1 MPLNRTI
8 QPFTTTADPAA
19 RKFMADV
26 AQNFDNRRVSVRFTV
41 GEETAGVRYITAQVI
56 DRLNRDPIAG
66 RWLLR
71 FWFATTEWGS
81 PDGEQN
87 TTVTTGTLV
96 ENTAEQIIE
105 AATDD
110 GGTLVFTVEIATA
123 GDRYIYLANLEEL
136 AATGGVESAGGGTYT
151 PPPSGGG
158 GVELSVVLAAVSLG
172 M

>member
-1 MPLNRTI
+1 MPLKQSI
-8 QPFTTTADPAA
+8 QPYTTTADTAT

-26 AQNFDNRRVSVRFTV
+26 AANFDNRRVSVRFTI
-41 GEETAGVRYITAQVI
+41 GTESAGVRSITAQVI
-56 DRLNRDPIAG
+56 DRLNREPISG

-71 FWFATTEWGS
+71 FWYATAAWGE

-96 ENTAEQIIE
+96 ENTNEQIIE

-110 GGTLVFTVEIATA
+110 GGELVFTCEIATA

-136 AATGGVESAGGGTYT
+136 VETGGVTSAGGGSYT
-151 PPPSGGG
+151 PPTSGGG
-158 GVELSVVLAAVSLG
+158 GVGLSTVLAAVSLG